1 MGRKPGTALRREAL
15 ASARASYFF
24 PQLRTD
30 GALLFQAHRPLFGER
45 KRRRQIICLKQAE
58 KPDVGRAETTCDL
71 DKDVPEWVCHTAGAK
86 IAEFREETMVRSYF
100 LVAAA
105 VALGLSAADT
115 AFAQDTVKI
124 GFILPMT
131 GQQQSTGKQEAAAIK
146 LYMAQHGDTV
156 AGKKIELIIRDDA
169 AVPDNTKRIAQELIV
184 NDKVTFLAG
193 FGVTPAALSVAPL
206 SAESKTPEIVTA
218 AGTSI
223 ITEKSPYIARTSF
236 TLAQSTVPM
245 ADWAAD
251 NGIKKVVTMISDYAP
266 GVDAEKS
273 FTAEFKKKGG
283 DVLES
288 VRFPLANPD
297 FAPFLQRAAD
307 QKPDAIFVFVPSG
320 QGGTFV
326 KQFVE
331 RGLDKAGIKI
341 IGPGD
346 VMDDDLITGMGDA
359 VIGTVTAHLYSADHD
374 SALNKAFVA
383 AYKKANDGM
392 HLIYEALKK
401 TGGKTDGDSLIE
413 AIKGMAWE
421 SPRGPISIDAQ
432 TRDIIQ
438 NIYIRKV
445 EKKNGE
451 LYNVEFA
458 TFPAVKDPVKAAEQK

>member
-1 MGRKPGTALRREAL
+1 MSHRYLLTAFVSAL
-15 ASARASYFF
+15 TCSAAAGASA
-24 PQLRTD
+24 QD
-30 GALLFQAHRPLFGER
+30 
-45 KRRRQIICLKQAE
+45 
-58 KPDVGRAETTCDL
+58 
-71 DKDVPEWVCHTAGAK
+71 
-86 IAEFREETMVRSYF
+86 
-100 LVAAA
+100 A
-105 VALGLSAADT
+105 VKL
-115 AFAQDTVKI
+115 

-156 AGKKIELIIRDDA
+156 AGKKVELIIRDDA

-184 NDKVTFLAG
+184 NDKVNFLGG

-236 TLAQSTVPM
+236 TLAQSVVPM
-245 ADWAAD
+245 ADWASE
-251 NGIKKVVTMISDYAP
+251 NGIKKVVTMISDYGP
-266 GVDAEKS
+266 GIDAEKS
-273 FTAEFKKKGG
+273 FSAEFKKKGG
-283 DVLES
+283 EIVEA
-288 VRFPLANPD
+288 VRFPLASPD

-307 QKPDAIFVFVPSG
+307 QKQDAIFVFVPSG
-320 QGGTFV
+320 QGGAFV
-326 KQFVE
+326 KQFIE

-346 VMDDDLITGMGDA
+346 VVDDDLLNGMGDA
-359 VIGTVTAHLYSADHD
+359 VLGTVTAHIYSADHN
-374 SALNKAFVA
+374 SPANKAFVDA
-383 AYKKANDGM
+383 FEKANNMRPNFMAVGGYDGM

-421 SPRGPISIDAQ
+421 SPRGPVSIDPQ

-438 NIYIRKV
+438 NVYIRKV
-445 EKKNGE
+445 EKKNGQ

-458 TFPAVKDPVKAAEQK
+458 TYPAVKDPVKAEQK

>member
-1 MGRKPGTALRREAL
+1 
-15 ASARASYFF
+15 
-24 PQLRTD
+24 
-30 GALLFQAHRPLFGER
+30 
-45 KRRRQIICLKQAE
+45 
-58 KPDVGRAETTCDL
+58 
-71 DKDVPEWVCHTAGAK
+71 
-86 IAEFREETMVRSYF
+86 MVRSF
-100 LVAAA
+100 FVVAAA
-105 VALGLSAADT
+105 VVLGFAAADA
-115 AFAQDTVKI
+115 AFAEDTVKI

-156 AGKKIELIIRDDA
+156 AGKKIELIIKDDG

-184 NDKVTFLAG
+184 NDKVAFVAG

-245 ADWAAD
+245 ADWAAE

-273 FTAEFKKKGG
+273 FIDRIQEEGRRGSG
-283 DVLES
+283 DRS
-288 VRFPLANPD
+288 ASRWPIRISRPSCS
-297 FAPFLQRAAD
+297 APPTH
-307 QKPDAIFVFVPSG
+307 KPDAIFVFVPSG

-346 VMDDDLITGMGDA
+346 VIDDDLLPGMGDA
-359 VIGTVTAHLYSADHD
+359 VHRHGHRAYLLGRSRLADEQGRSSLPSRRPMTACGRTSWR
-374 SALNKAFVA
+374 SA
-383 AYKKANDGM
+383 AYDGM

-401 TGGKTDGDSLIE
+401 TGGKTDGDSLIA

-421 SPRGPISIDAQ
+421 ARAARSRSIRE
-432 TRDIIQ
+432 TRDIVQ